1 MKNATLAGGVSICAL
16 EGSLTAKS
24 LTASATLRTGATRDG
39 IILPRKVLTLSLK
52 SSYAGTQA
60 NGGKRGARSR
70 TGPVKARVK
79 S

>member
-52 SSYAGTQA
+52 SSYAVHA
-60 NGGKRGARSR
+60 IY
-70 TGPVKARVK
+70 
-79 S
+79 